1 MGVDASDRPS
11 GVLFVAFGWPYVL
24 LALQS
29 VRSIRRLNPMVP
41 VAIVT
46 SPDHF
51 DALPA
56 SLRGLVEE
64 WRIVDLRSSENRLA
78 KTSAD
83 LHTPFERTLM
93 LDCDTFVAGDLTPM
107 FDWLEYFD
115 VGLKLNDMRL
125 GAAGNTEKGLSPV
138 LGGRWRVD
146 DLPHWNGAVCLFR
159 RSEATREFFSIWN
172 TRFVELASPYDQVSL
187 VDAIFTTSA
196 RLISFD
202 YRWNSP
208 MKSYRN
214 PRRGGDVV
222 IVHYGSDIP
231 EDVIDGARRDA
242 VLLGS
247 DSTAGT
253 ELEAFLTDRA
263 AARARK
269 NAHLAK
275 PASRGSSAAGRFRSV
290 IASAARLFGR
300 RGGRG

>member
-1 MGVDASDRPS
+1 MRIDGSDRHD
-11 GVLFVAFGWPYVL
+11 GVLLVAFGWPYVL

-29 VRSIRRLNPMVP
+29 VRSIRRVNPNVP
-41 VAIVT
+41 IAVVT
-46 SPDHF
+46 SPSHF
-51 DALPA
+51 GLLPE
-56 SLRGLVEE
+56 SLRGLVDE
-64 WRIVDLRSSENRLA
+64 WRIVDLAAKENRLV

-93 LDCDTFVAGDLTPM
+93 IDSDTFVASDLTPM
-107 FDWLEYFD
+107 FDWLDHFD
-115 VGLKLNDMRL
+115 IGFKLNDMRL
-125 GAAGNTEKGLSPV
+125 GAAGNTEKGNAPV

-159 RSEATREFFSIWN
+159 RSEATRDFFSRWN
-172 TRFVELASPYDQVSL
+172 DGFIALASPYDQVSL

-214 PRRGGDVV
+214 PRRGDDVV

-231 EDVIDGARRDA
+231 EEIIDGARRDA
-242 VLLGS
+242 ASLGPGS
-247 DSTAGT
+247 AALE
-253 ELEAFLTDRA
+253 ELEMFLRERA
-263 AARARK
+263 AARLRK

-275 PASRGSSAAGRFRSV
+275 PVPTNSSTRGRLRTVFAWGIRLTRRIRARS
-290 IASAARLFGR
+290 
-300 RGGRG
+300 